1 MKANRFTVAA
11 FLLAVL
17 GALVAAF
24 APFGSTCEPALPG
37 GTMRCRGT
45 SAFSSDGS
53 RILVVVTVPVL
64 VALVPLLL
72 RRRAT
77 RIVSAALL
85 WTGCVVAILS
95 VGIFFVPA
103 ATAMTIAATQHEESV
118 LPP

>member
-1 MKANRFTVAA
+1 MKTNRFTVAA
-11 FLLAVL
+11 FLMAVL

-24 APFGSTCEPALPG
+24 APLGSTCEPALPG

-45 SAFSSDGS
+45 STFSVDGS
-53 RILVVVTVPVL
+53 WILVVVTVPVL

-72 RRRAT
+72 RRRAA
-77 RIVSAALL
+77 RILSAALL
-85 WTGCVVAILS
+85 WTGCVVGIFS
-95 VGIFFVPA
+95 VGIFFVPS